1 MIVKNV
7 EKKEKNTAAFQVET
21 DAAEFEAAVNGAYLK
36 NKSSIYI
43 PGFRKGKAPRAVVEG
58 MYGAEVFYQDAMD
71 ELAPKAFELG
81 LKESGLR
88 IVGAPAISDVNVTE
102 NLTVAYTF
110 EVTLYPEVTL
120 GQYKGLSAAKDSVN
134 VTDEDVEKAL
144 QDALKRNARI
154 LTVDDREAQMGDT
167 ANIDFDGFLDGERF
181 DGGKAEDYDLELG
194 SGAFVPGFEE
204 QVVGM
209 KIGEEKDVNIT
220 FPEDYVADL
229 AGKAVVFKVKLNSLS
244 AKELPALDDEFAKD
258 VSEFDTLEEYKA
270 DIRAKQEEQQR
281 EQAENKF
288 RSDIMRQACDN
299 MTVEIPEVMI
309 EEKLEEIVRNYAA
322 NFGFTDRNTSLQDL
336 LNMMGVDAAAI
347 RPSAEMQVK
356 TDLLLDA
363 VAEAENAEI
372 TEEETEEYLKRVA
385 EGIGAKPEDIK
396 NYFSK
401 EFIEA
406 EMKKE
411 RATNAIIESA
421 AEREKPLPGDGLQH
435 IGIPPVRQ
443 AEVDEAGAGHLHRGK
458 PGICQIGVG
467 DQGLGDLPG
476 GHVQGLGPGHG
487 VVGGK
492 VTVGAVLGDLHG
504 AAEGGAGGELS
515 LLGGLLIGGVQ
526 NLTDAVFGVLYHVRH
541 GTALLS
547 CFVL

>member
-7 EKKEKNTAAFQVET
+7 EKKEKNTATFQVES

-58 MYGAEVFYQDAMD
+58 MYGSEVFYQDAMD
-71 ELAPKAFELG
+71 ELAPKAFEKG
-81 LKESGLR
+81 LEESGLR
-88 IVGAPAISDVNVTE
+88 IVGAPAISDVQITE
-102 NLTVAYTF
+102 DRTVAYTF
-110 EVTLYPEVTL
+110 AVSLYPEVTL
-120 GQYKGLSAAKDSVN
+120 GQYKGLSAVKDAVN
-134 VTDEDVEKAL
+134 VTDEDVEKEL
-144 QDALKRNARI
+144 EDVRKRNARI

-167 ANIDFDGFLDGERF
+167 ANIDFDGYLDGERF

-270 DIRAKQEEQQR
+270 DIREKQTKQQQEQV
-281 EQAENKF
+281 ENKF
-288 RSDIMRQACDN
+288 RSDIMAKACEN
-299 MTVEIPEVMI
+299 MTVDIPEVMVTDKI
-309 EEKLEEIVRNYAA
+309 EEIVRNYAA
-322 NFGFTDRNTSLQDL
+322 NFGFNDQKTPLEDL
-336 LNMMGVDAAAI
+336 LNMMGISADAL
-347 RPSAEMQVK
+347 RPSAELQVK
-356 TDLLLDA
+356 TELLLDA
-363 VAEAENAEI
+363 VVEAENMEI
-372 TEEETEEYLKRVA
+372 TEEETEEYVKRVA
-385 EGIGAKPEDIK
+385 EGIGATVDDLK

-421 AEREKPLPGDGLQH
+421 VEA
-435 IGIPPVRQ
+435 Q
-443 AEVDEAGAGHLHRGK
+443 AE
-458 PGICQIGVG
+458 
-467 DQGLGDLPG
+467 
-476 GHVQGLGPGHG
+476 
-487 VVGGK
+487 
-492 VTVGAVLGDLHG
+492 
-504 AAEGGAGGELS
+504 
-515 LLGGLLIGGVQ
+515 
-526 NLTDAVFGVLYHVRH
+526 
-541 GTALLS
+541 
-547 CFVL
+547 